1 MRPDWNSFYFDAI
14 ERLGLTPADA
24 EWHADKMMDQLNN
37 PVSFTGYKER
47 DDDSVHQ
54 GR

>member
-1 MRPDWNSFYFDAI
+1 MNWQDFYFDAI

-24 EWHADKMMDQLNN
+24 EWHADKMMDQLNP
-37 PVSFTGYKER
+37 PVDFTGHTEKGN
-47 DDDSVHQ
+47 DSLYQ